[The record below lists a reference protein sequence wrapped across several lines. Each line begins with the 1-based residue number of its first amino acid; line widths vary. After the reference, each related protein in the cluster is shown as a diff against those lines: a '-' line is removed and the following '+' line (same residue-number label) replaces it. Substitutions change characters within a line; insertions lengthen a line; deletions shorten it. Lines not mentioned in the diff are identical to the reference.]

1 MAKIL
6 LVEDEPDQAEMIK
19 TRLEAGGY
27 QVIVAGNGGEGIRL
41 ALEEKPA
48 LILMDMILPGM
59 HGFEASIKLKENP
72 ETEDIP
78 IIALTATGSAEFK
91 QECLREGLC
100 AFIKKPYDSKKLFKS
115 IEKHINLNQKGTQI
129 KDDGVKGQVEKED
142 GEEKKKIDD
151 KNEQVKVDRK
161 KQIRF
166 DKEEARAE
174 IVRKIDAM
182 LKDALSEFGLDLE
195 KKSPLVHEKE
205 KELERAEVVYID
217 GPKAE
222 EKERSE
228 EKREKKQIAVEN
240 IEKEQRIPEKID
252 KTILIIEDE
261 AELVNMIAMRLKKH
275 GYEVISASDGT
286 HGIRQAHKEM
296 PDLILLD
303 MVMPAGG
310 GTMVFEN
317 LKRSNRTMMI
327 PIILMTA
334 QLSPKELE
342 KKAAELGAED
352 FIQKPFES
360 EELLRK
366 IKNILGV

>member
-19 TRLEAGGY
+19 TRLEASGY
-27 QVIVAGNGGEGIRL
+27 QVIVAGNGREAIRL
-41 ALEEKPA
+41 ALAAKPA

-59 HGFEASIKLKENP
+59 HGFEVSIKLKENP

-78 IIALTATGSAEFK
+78 IIALTATGSSEFIRD
-91 QECLREGLC
+91 CLREGIC
-100 AFIKKPYDSKKLFKS
+100 AYIKKPYDSKELFKS
-115 IEKHINLNQKGTQI
+115 IEEHINLNKKGTQI
-129 KDDGVKGQVEKED
+129 KDDGIKGQVEKED
-142 GEEKKKIDD
+142 GEEKEKIDD
-151 KNEQVKVDRK
+151 KNEQVKVVRK

-166 DKEEARAE
+166 DKEKVRTE

-182 LKDALSEFGLDLE
+182 LKDSLPEFWLGIA
-195 KKSPLVHEKE
+195 KKSPLVHEE
-205 KELERAEVVYID
+205 QKELGREEVVYLSET
-217 GPKAE
+217 KAGG
-222 EKERSE
+222 
-228 EKREKKQIAVEN
+228 KREKKQIAVDN
-240 IEKEQRIPEKID
+240 IEKKQRAPKKID

-261 AELVNMIAMRLKKH
+261 SELVNMIAVRLKKH
-275 GYEVISASDGT
+275 GYEVISALDGT
-286 HGIRQAHKEM
+286 HGIKQAHKEM

-310 GTMVFEN
+310 GSMVFEN
-317 LKRSNRTMMI
+317 LKRSNKTMMI

-334 QLSPKELE
+334 QLSPEELE

-360 EELLRK
+360 EELLRR
-366 IKNILGV
+366 IENIIGV